1 MAGESNWKRNFRR
14 KAPADG
20 GMTPAQKAQVE
31 KNIQILEDYITKNDG
46 KVPESTYEMLA
57 TYKKKITPSGKINS
71 TKAFEDGIEFDS
83 TLERNF
89 YRKLKAAGYVLD
101 KDFNYQQ
108 HFELQPAFQFAN
120 QKIRPISMF
129 VDFCIC
135 HSILVDTKGLETP
148 DWTLKWKMLKFQ
160 HRENYHYFT
169 AKNLNE
175 CDTVIMEIKRILER
189 EK

>member
-1 MAGESNWKRNFRR
+1 
-14 KAPADG
+14 
-20 GMTPAQKAQVE
+20 MTPAQKAQVE

-129 VDFCIC
+129 VDFCIG

-148 DWTLKWKMLKFQ
+148 DWTLKWKMLKYSQ
-160 HRENYHYFT
+160 RENYKYFVVHNKKEIEECIKQIK
-169 AKNLNE
+169 ALNL
-175 CDTVIMEIKRILER
+175 
-189 EK
+189 